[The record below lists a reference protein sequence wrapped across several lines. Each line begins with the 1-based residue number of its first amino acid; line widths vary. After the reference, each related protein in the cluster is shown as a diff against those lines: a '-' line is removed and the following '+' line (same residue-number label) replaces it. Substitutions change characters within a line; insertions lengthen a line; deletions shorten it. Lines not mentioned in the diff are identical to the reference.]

1 MKKIYLL
8 AAAALVLMIGAC
20 DTKKQKEDA
29 ARANELSKADSLEL
43 VINQMRNESDDLNE
57 MKLKITD
64 IMRQINEAEGRITN
78 IQEEGSEQQIIIE
91 NMAFIQQKMN
101 EYRKTVEE
109 MKQQLRNANQISK
122 NAKRTYQADIE
133 EFTKTLQEKDAEIT
147 QLREK
152 LAELDIMLNEQNNEL
167 AKQNE
172 KVNDLTAENA
182 AKEQAIIDQDLKL
195 HTAWYVFGTK
205 KELEKENILV
215 KGEVMQSKE
224 ANKDYFTQIDIRVTR
239 TIKLYSKRA
248 KLLTT
253 HPAGSYSLD
262 KDAQGQYTLRITQ
275 PEKFWSVNRYLVIS
289 VK

>member
-8 AAAALVLMIGAC
+8 AAAALVLMMGAC

-78 IQEEGSEQQIIIE
+78 IKEEGSEQQVIIE

-133 EFTKTLQEKDAEIT
+133 EFTKTLKEKDAEIAE
-147 QLREK
+147 LREK
-152 LAELDIMLNEQNNEL
+152 LAALDIMLNEQNNQL
-167 AKQNE
+167 AEQNQ
-172 KVNDLTAENA
+172 KVNDLTADNA
-182 AKEQAIIDQDLKL
+182 AKEQAIVDQDLKL

-205 KELEKENILV
+205 KELEEENILV
-215 KGEVMQSKE
+215 KGEVMQSKDV
-224 ANKDYFTQIDIRVTR
+224 NKDYFTKIDIRVTR
-239 TIKLYSKRA
+239 TIKLYSKKA

-253 HPAGSYSLD
+253 HPADSYSLD

>member
-8 AAAALVLMIGAC
+8 AVATLILMMGAC

-29 ARANELSKADSLEL
+29 AKANELSKADSLEL

-78 IQEEGSEQQIIIE
+78 ISDEGSEQQVIIE

-133 EFTKTLQEKDAEIT
+133 NFTNTLKEKDAEIT
-147 QLREK
+147 QLREQ
-152 LAELDIMLNEQNNEL
+152 LAEKDILLKEQDEQL
-167 AKQNE
+167 ALQSE
-172 KVNDLTAENA
+172 KMNDLSADNA
-182 AKEQAIIDQDLKL
+182 AKEQAIIDQDMKL

-205 KELEKENILV
+205 KELEEENILV
-215 KGEVMQSKE
+215 KGEVMKSNQ
-224 ANKDYFTQIDIRVTR
+224 ANKEYFTKIDIRVTR

-248 KLLTT
+248 KLLTN
-253 HPAGSYSLD
+253 HPEDSYTLD
-262 KDAQGQYTLRITQ
+262 KDAQGQYTLRITN
-275 PEKFWSVNRYLVIS
+275 PESFWSMNRYLVVS

>member
-1 MKKIYLL
+1 
-8 AAAALVLMIGAC
+8 
-20 DTKKQKEDA
+20 
-29 ARANELSKADSLEL
+29 
-43 VINQMRNESDDLNE
+43 
-57 MKLKITD
+57 
-64 IMRQINEAEGRITN
+64 
-78 IQEEGSEQQIIIE
+78 
-91 NMAFIQQKMN
+91 
-101 EYRKTVEE
+101 

-133 EFTKTLQEKDAEIT
+133 EFTKTLKEKDSEIA
-147 QLREK
+147 QLREQ
-152 LAELDIMLNEQNNEL
+152 LAEKDIQLNEQSEQLAQQSEQMNN
-167 AKQNE
+167 
-172 KVNDLTAENA
+172 LTADNA

-205 KELEKENILV
+205 KELEEENILV

-224 ANKDYFTQIDIRVTR
+224 VNKNYFTKIDIRVTR
-239 TIKLYSKRA
+239 TIKLYSKKA

-253 HPAGSYSLD
+253 HPAESYSLD

>member
-1 MKKIYLL
+1 M
-8 AAAALVLMIGAC
+8 
-20 DTKKQKEDA
+20 
-29 ARANELSKADSLEL
+29 ARPDSLEL

-78 IQEEGSEQQIIIE
+78 IQEEGSEQQVIIE

-133 EFTKTLQEKDAEIT
+133 EFTKTLKEKDAEIT

-152 LAELDIMLNEQNNEL
+152 LAELDTMLNEQNDQL
-167 AKQNE
+167 ALQHQ
-172 KVNDLTAENA
+172 KVNDLTADNA

-205 KELEKENILV
+205 KELEEENIVV

-253 HPAGSYSLD
+253 HPADSYTLD

>member
-1 MKKIYLL
+1 MKKIFLL
-8 AAAALVLMIGAC
+8 AAAALVLMVGAC

-29 ARANELSKADSLEL
+29 AKANEWSKADSLEL

-78 IQEEGSEQQIIIE
+78 ISEEGSEQQVIIE

-122 NAKRTYQADIE
+122 NAKRTYQSDIE
-133 EFTKTLQEKDAEIT
+133 NFTQTLKEKDAEIT
-147 QLREK
+147 LLREQ
-152 LAELDIMLNEQNNEL
+152 LAEKDILINEQGEQI
-167 AKQNE
+167 AEQSE
-172 KVNDLTAENA
+172 KLNDLSADNA
-182 AKEQAIIDQDLKL
+182 AKEQAIIDQDMKL

-205 KELEKENILV
+205 KELEEENILV
-215 KGEVMQSKE
+215 KGEVMQSKQM
-224 ANKDYFTQIDIRVTR
+224 NQNYFTKIDIRVTR
-239 TIKLYSKRA
+239 TIKLYSKKA

-275 PEKFWSVNRYLVIS
+275 PEKFWSINRYLVIS